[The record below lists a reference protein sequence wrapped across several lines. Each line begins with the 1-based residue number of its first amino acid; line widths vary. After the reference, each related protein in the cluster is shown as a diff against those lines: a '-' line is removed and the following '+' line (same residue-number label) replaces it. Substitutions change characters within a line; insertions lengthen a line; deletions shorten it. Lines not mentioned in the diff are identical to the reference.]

1 MVARPKFK
9 SKFGDFLPLKN
20 IVLIIMCDM
29 PWYKKMTCDS
39 TMRKC
44 YIGQF
49 MQHVKVIKYDTH
61 MVHKIFVHATLNT
74 PNYVQHF
81 PNY

>member
-1 MVARPKFK
+1 
-9 SKFGDFLPLKN
+9 
-20 IVLIIMCDM
+20 
-29 PWYKKMTCDS
+29 MTCDN